1 MSDYGSLY
9 IIGTSYHS
17 ERGIYEVNVGYMTK
31 DEGVKGRFMTINIL
45 VNVPNHKNKNKIKEL
60 ALSKAKKVLELASQT
75 PVEE

>member
-1 MSDYGSLY
+1 
-9 IIGTSYHS
+9 
-17 ERGIYEVNVGYMTK
+17 MTK